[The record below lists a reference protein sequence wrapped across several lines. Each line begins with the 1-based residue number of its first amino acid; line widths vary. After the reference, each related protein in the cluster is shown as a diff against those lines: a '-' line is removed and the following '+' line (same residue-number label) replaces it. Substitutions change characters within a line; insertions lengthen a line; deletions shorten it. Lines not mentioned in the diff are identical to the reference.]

1 MSYANPL
8 IFREYDI
15 RGLAGSDF
23 SEPFCEHLGLAYGT
37 LLREQGQ
44 TLAAIGRDC
53 RLTSDAYTFSLIQG
67 IRKTGIHVI
76 NLGMC
81 PTPLLYFSLF
91 EEGFLNGI
99 QVTGSHNPSEY
110 NGFKICINQKSL
122 WGEQIQDLKNRMD
135 HQTFFLADTL
145 GSLRTYPIIES
156 YVSFMQ
162 SHFKFQNPL
171 KVVLDAGHGVG
182 GLVAPKLLR
191 MLGCHVHELYCTP
204 DGHFPSHHPDPTVE
218 ANLKDLRQTV
228 LQEKADIGIALDG
241 DADRLG
247 VIDHQGK
254 ILWGDKLM
262 IIYAQEILKQSPGA
276 TIIGEV
282 KCSQTLFEAIGKLG
296 GKAIMWKTGHSLIK
310 AKIQEEQA
318 LLAGE
323 MSGHLFFSDRYFG
336 YDDAIYASLRL
347 IDILSASGKTIDEL
361 LSEIPETFSTPEI
374 RLECPDQKKFEI
386 VKRAKQFFQ
395 TQFKTIDID
404 GIRIEFPDGWGLI
417 RASNTQPVLV
427 LRFEATTPERLQEIQ
442 TLIESHLKS
451 I

>member
-1 MSYANPL
+1 
-8 IFREYDI
+8 
-15 RGLAGSDF
+15 
-23 SEPFCEHLGLAYGT
+23 
-37 LLREQGQ
+37 
-44 TLAAIGRDC
+44 
-53 RLTSDAYTFSLIQG
+53 
-67 IRKTGIHVI
+67 
-76 NLGMC
+76 
-81 PTPLLYFSLF
+81 
-91 EEGFLNGI
+91 
-99 QVTGSHNPSEY
+99 
-110 NGFKICINQKSL
+110 
-122 WGEQIQDLKNRMD
+122 
-135 HQTFFLADTL
+135 
-145 GSLRTYPIIES
+145 
-156 YVSFMQ
+156 MQ